1 MFTYL
6 ELEDS
11 ESNQVNKCHVRGIGG
26 LIVLQFVAILFLGQ
40 TVS

>member
-1 MFTYL
+1 MFTYF

-11 ESNQVNKCHVRGIGG
+11 ESSVVNKCHVQGIGR